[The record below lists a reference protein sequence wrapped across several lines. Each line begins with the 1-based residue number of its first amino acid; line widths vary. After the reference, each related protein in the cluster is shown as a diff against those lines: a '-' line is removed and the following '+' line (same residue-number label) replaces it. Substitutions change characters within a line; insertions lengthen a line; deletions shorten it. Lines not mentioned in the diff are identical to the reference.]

1 MRMPTSHPLNVTV
14 VVPPT
19 LRGAM
24 EGRKQVQLGVP
35 PSADV
40 GDVLETLLRLYPKLH
55 HHVANDRKV
64 VASTL
69 TLFLGEQGA
78 LDLASR
84 RTGLREGTRLYL
96 SAGLPRPRPQVPRG

>member
-1 MRMPTSHPLNVTV
+1 MRMPAPHPLNVTV

-35 PSADV
+35 PHADV
-40 GDVLETLLRLYPKLH
+40 GDVLETLLRLYPKLM

-64 VASTL
+64 VSSIL
-69 TLFLGEQGA
+69 TLFLNEQA
-78 LDLASR
+78 AQDLASR

-96 SAGLPRPRPQVPRG
+96 SAGMPKPRLPRG

>member
-24 EGRKQVQLGVP
+24 DGRKQVQLGVP
-35 PSADV
+35 PHADV
-40 GDVLETLLRLYPKLH
+40 GDVLETLLKLYPKLM
-55 HHVANDRKV
+55 HHVASDRKV
-64 VASTL
+64 VTSTL

-78 LDLASR
+78 QDLASR

-96 SAGLPRPRPQVPRG
+96 SAGVPKPKQPRG

>member
-1 MRMPTSHPLNVTV
+1 MPVHNPLNVTV

-24 EGRKQVQLGVP
+24 DGRKQVQLGVP
-35 PSADV
+35 ANADV
-40 GDVLETLLRLYPKLH
+40 GDVLETLLKLYPKLL
-55 HHVANDRKV
+55 HHVASDRKV
-64 VASTL
+64 VTSTL
-69 TLFLGEQGA
+69 TLFLHEQGS

-96 SAGLPRPRPQVPRG
+96 SAAMPKPRVQTPRG